1 MIRHLLARNLT
12 DRYRV
17 AQVLQHPWITRNFH
31 EKEPLTQGEINMQM
45 ETEIKLRKS
54 LLTALFLGIQ
64 QIGKKSIKTKD

>member
-1 MIRHLLARNLT
+1 LIRHLLARNLT

-45 ETEIKLRKS
+45 ETEIKLR
-54 LLTALFLGIQ
+54 
-64 QIGKKSIKTKD
+64 